1 MMWAGVIIVF
11 ISLAIIFYFVYSG
24 PTPSAAPE
32 SQVVSPLSEELRKL
46 DIKWNFLKDQRFQDL
61 ESSADA
67 ASLNVGEVGR
77 DNPFGPL

>member
-1 MMWAGVIIVF
+1 
-11 ISLAIIFYFVYSG
+11 
-24 PTPSAAPE
+24 
-32 SQVVSPLSEELRKL
+32 LRKL
-46 DIKWNFLKDQRFQDL
+46 DIKWNFLEDQRFQDL